1 MKAFSLG
8 LLSLALMRG
17 FGNLELHLSAV
28 SLCGWLHMIGAGRQI
43 SLQGGGCHT
52 KSSVLSVI
60 KRRKP
65 SIISLYLVSSLGSSG
80 SLYYSILVSISFPY
94 SLRIH
99 PLICG
104 GKDQAM
110 LLLG

>member
-1 MKAFSLG
+1 
-8 LLSLALMRG
+8 MRG
-17 FGNLELHLSAV
+17 FGNLGLHPSAV
-28 SLCGWLHMIGAGRQI
+28 SSCGWLHMIGAGRQI
-43 SLQGGGCHT
+43 GWQGRGGHNR
-52 KSSVLSVI
+52 SSVLSAI

-65 SIISLYLVSSLGSSG
+65 SIIFLYLVSSLGSSG
-80 SLYYSILVSISFPY
+80 SLYFSILVSISFPH
-94 SLRIH
+94 SLQIH